1 MNTEELLDQLLLLNN
16 YLIDLSEIKL
26 EMELTNNNSIFYYK
40 EITNIAFDEK
50 SKTLT
55 FY

>member
-26 EMELTNNNSIFYYK
+26 EMELTNNNNSIF
-40 EITNIAFDEK
+40 
-50 SKTLT
+50 LL
-55 FY
+55 